1 MNNETDW
8 KEIAM
13 QLAQRVNFAVTQLH
27 CKGSGGFMLNT
38 KTMAMTHWRDYMAD
52 GLEMVPG
59 VEIDREMMQTFDLP
73 MNKRKKAQKE
83 IIAKREAE
91 GNDG

>member
-1 MNNETDW
+1 M
-8 KEIAM
+8 A
-13 QLAQRVNFAVTQLH
+13 LAQRVNFAITQLH

-59 VEIDREMMQTFDLP
+59 VEIDREIMATFDLP
-73 MNKRKKAQKE
+73 RTKQKKAQAE
-83 IIAKREAE
+83 IKKARGE
-91 GNDG
+91 G